1 MIWILFTVILT
12 SCVSFWLGYR
22 RLFFLYQVT
31 LRKFLLFSLITLSI
45 YSLLLLL
52 FKIEILS
59 EAIAA
64 AIITNV
70 YSSMFGFFAGSTVT
84 QYSTRVNSGKIL
96 YCNRTFISEYVPVIV
111 ALVMI
116 LFGIYRSSLFIDLP
130 VTPIRL
136 SSGLSLFII
145 GIWGITLRPVPEF
158 RINGIVLLDSVIDW
172 DNMLSYQWFT
182 EEILEIE
189 YTQDDSIRSFKTLI
203 PAEDQLTVERLLSKR
218 MREKLEEDN

>member
-1 MIWILFTVILT
+1 MIWILISVILT

-31 LRKFLLFSLITLSI
+31 LRKFLLFSLIALSI
-45 YSLLLLL
+45 YSLLLFL
-52 FKIEILS
+52 FMVEFLS
-59 EAIAA
+59 EAVAA

-70 YSSMFGFFAGSTVT
+70 YSSIFGFFAGSSVT
-84 QYSTRVNSGKIL
+84 QYSTRVNSGKIF
-96 YCNRTFISEYVPVIV
+96 YCNRTFISEYIPVIV
-111 ALVMI
+111 ALLMI
-116 LFGIYRSSLFIDLP
+116 LFGIYRSSIFADLP

-136 SSGLSLFII
+136 SSGLSLLVI

-158 RINGIVLLDSVIDW
+158 RLKGIILLDSVIEW
-172 DNMLSYQWFT
+172 ENMLSYKWFT

-203 PAEDQLTVERLLSKR
+203 PPEDQLTVERLLSKK
-218 MREKLEEDN
+218 MREKLEEEN